1 MIVLDTSFLIDYFRD
16 RELQS
21 SLPEGEKATVTVI
34 SFYEIMAGIK
44 RLRSKQEERFFQHF
58 FGTVDILGVDT
69 PSAEIASDIT
79 AKLSGL
85 GIQVNAFDVLIAG
98 TAIANRAGSII
109 TADRDFEEI
118 AKCADIDITF
128 YSRRGND

>member
-16 RELQS
+16 HELQS
-21 SLPEGEKATVTVI
+21 YVPEGEKAAVTAI
-34 SFYEIMAGIK
+34 TYYEIMSGIK

-58 FGTVDILGVDT
+58 FGTVDILSVDT
-69 PSAEIASDIT
+69 PSAEIASNIT

-85 GIQVNAFDVLIAG
+85 GIQVNAFDVLITG
-98 TAIANRAGSII
+98 TAIANRASTII

-118 AKCADIDITF
+118 AKCADIDVTF
-128 YSRRGND
+128 YSRR

>member
-16 RELQS
+16 SKLES
-21 SLPEGEKATVTVI
+21 WLPEGERTAVTVI

-44 RLRSKQEERFFQHF
+44 RLRSKQEERFFRHF

-79 AKLSGL
+79 AKLAGL
-85 GIQVNAFDVLIAG
+85 GVQVNAFDVLIAG
-98 TAIANRAGSII
+98 TAIAHHATSIL
-109 TADRDFEEI
+109 TADGDFEEI
-118 AKCADIDITF
+118 AKCADIEVTF
-128 YSRRGND
+128 YQKEKR

>member
-1 MIVLDTSFLIDYFRD
+1 MILLDTSFLIDFFRNRD
-16 RELQS
+16 LQ
-21 SLPEGEKATVTVI
+21 LYVPEGMRAAVSVI
-34 SFYEIMAGIK
+34 SYYEIMAGIK

-79 AKLSGL
+79 AKLAGL
-85 GIQVNAFDVLIAG
+85 GVQVNAFDVLIAG
-98 TAIANRAGSII
+98 TAIANRAGTIV

-118 AKCADIDITF
+118 AKAADIDITF
-128 YSRRGND
+128 YQRKGE

>member
-21 SLPEGEKATVTVI
+21 SLPEGENATVTVI
-34 SFYEIMAGIK
+34 SYYEIMAGIK
-44 RLRSKQEERFFQHF
+44 RLRSKQEERFFRHF

-69 PSAEIASDIT
+69 PSVEIASAIT

-85 GIQVNAFDVLIAG
+85 GIRVNAFDVLIAG

-118 AKCADIDITF
+118 AKAADIDITF
-128 YSRRGND
+128 YRGSGE

>member
-1 MIVLDTSFLIDYFRD
+1 MIVLDTSFLIDYFRNPGL
-16 RELQS
+16 ES
-21 SLPEGEKATVTVI
+21 YVSEGEKTAVTVI

-44 RLRSKQEERFFQHF
+44 RLRSKQEERFFRHF

-69 PSAEIASDIT
+69 PSVEIASDIT

-85 GIQVNAFDVLIAG
+85 GVQVNAFDVIIAG
-98 TAIANRAGSII
+98 TAIAHHATSIL

-128 YSRRGND
+128 YRRQGE

>member
-16 RELQS
+16 RELES
-21 SLPEGEKATVTVI
+21 WLPEGEKTAVTVI

-44 RLRSKQEERFFQHF
+44 RLRSQQEERFFRHF
-58 FGTVDILGVDT
+58 FGMVDILGVDT

-79 AKLSGL
+79 AKLAGL

-98 TAIANRAGSII
+98 TAIAHRASTIV
-109 TADRDFEEI
+109 TADQDFREI
-118 AKCADIDITF
+118 AKAADIDVTF
-128 YSRRGND
+128 YQKKEK

>member
-1 MIVLDTSFLIDYFRD
+1 MIVLDTSFLIDFFRD
-16 RELQS
+16 QALQS
-21 SLPEGEKATVTVI
+21 YVPEGEKAAVTVI
-34 SFYEIMAGIK
+34 TYYEIMSGIK

-58 FGTVDILGVDT
+58 FATVDILDVDT
-69 PSAEIASDIT
+69 ASAEIASDIT

-98 TAIANRAGSII
+98 TAIANRAAAII

-128 YSRRGND
+128 YRKQG

>member
-1 MIVLDTSFLIDYFRD
+1 MIVLDTSFLIDFFRD
-16 RELQS
+16 QSLQS
-21 SLPEGEKATVTVI
+21 YVPEEEKSAVTVI
-34 SFYEIMAGIK
+34 SYFEIMAGIK

-58 FGTVDILGVDT
+58 FGTVDILDVDT

-98 TAIANRAGSII
+98 TAIAHHASTIV

-118 AKCADIDITF
+118 AKCADIDVTF
-128 YSRRGND
+128 YSRQGK

>member
-16 RELQS
+16 PGLES
-21 SLPEGEKATVTVI
+21 YISEGEKTAVTVI
-34 SFYEIMAGIK
+34 SYYEIMAGIK
-44 RLRSKQEERFFQHF
+44 RLRSKQEERFFRHF

-79 AKLSGL
+79 GKLSGL
-85 GIQVNAFDVLIAG
+85 GTQVNAFDVLIAG
-98 TAIANRAGSII
+98 TAIAHHAISII

-118 AKCADIDITF
+118 AKCADIDIRF
-128 YSRRGND
+128 YSRKGE